1 MTTPDVHRMV
11 PLPKPT
17 YEYRAALDRVV
28 DGDTVYLKVDLGFR
42 VWVTVEFR
50 LARIDAPE
58 VVGETKPAGV
68 AATNYLV
75 GLLSGREILVRSDK
89 SRDKYGRWIGELFIP
104 GGYGV
109 WLSVS
114 DEMLSSGHA
123 APYPAK

>member
-1 MTTPDVHRMV
+1 MTTSDHKLVA
-11 PLPKPT
+11 LPKPT
-17 YEYRAALDRVV
+17 YEYRAVLYRVV
-28 DGDTVYLKVDLGFR
+28 DGDTVYLSVDLGFR

-58 VVGETKPAGV
+58 VVGGTKAAGV

-75 GLLSGREILVRSDK
+75 GLLTGREILVRSDK

-123 APYPAK
+123 APYPAE